1 MWFANLP
8 MKDWIGGGIWDPV
21 PLQSLLTVSPHTDN
35 KAAAEWGGL
44 CRNKVSHKEKA

>member
-8 MKDWIGGGIWDPV
+8 TKAWIGGGIWDPV
-21 PLQSLLTVSPHTDN
+21 LLQSLLTVSPHTGE
-35 KAAAEWGGL
+35 AAAEWGGL